1 MNMKEAKAMRAAIVA
16 GSQSLD
22 DKTASTVP
30 KLFPVLTG
38 SGQAVSAGT
47 RINWKGQVKRAAVT
61 LWDREDQN
69 PDNAADLWEDLD
81 FVDGIRKITDVITA
95 GLAFALGE
103 LGWRNG
109 QIWESLIDGNVWTPE
124 EFDAG
129 WIKRK

>member
-38 SGQAVSAGT
+38 SGKAVPAGT

-69 PDNAADLWEDLD
+69 PDRAPELWEDLD

-109 QIWESLIDGNVWTPE
+109 HIWESLIDGNVWTPE